1 MNPEEDAADRVPA
14 VRRLADWLG
23 RQWSA
28 LGQMGRTGV
37 VLSGLAV
44 VLLVGVGAW
53 TDWVKE
59 TKEAPLLVAAPAP
72 EKTDGVA
79 AVAWLDPKSEGSTV
93 RLWVVFRNGS
103 AGAASDLR
111 YLKLDT
117 PGFRWVTCMEAN
129 GPDCRPQ
136 GRRRPPIEGS
146 LPDLEPEQSAAVF
159 GIVEL
164 IPRASH
170 HGVSGVFG
178 WRDADGTDRVGSIIV
193 AEVPVESGLRRA
205 LAFGGHLV
213 LFVRDLVKDLAWP
226 VVLALLAWYLKQRDD
241 RRDKK
246 EQDEKQYR
254 DEQAQ
259 RQRDEREERDRRQA
273 LLQQTWNLMLP
284 KSHANAEKH
293 YMPILNR
300 VDELCDSA
308 ALTDPRRLLWALLT
322 LFRAMREASLSIGGF
337 YFRDLEAESLAGRC
351 WKQFFLRV
359 EGGLTR
365 RGLESGI
372 DPLATSETLDSFCR
386 RVEGSES
393 AAAGASSEEEKV
405 HAAEIARTLKTL
417 EEKLQTWSGDG
428 GLRGALPLIQLMSYI
443 LSYEMNRTYEI
454 WYRTPASFEAGTFND
469 ALEVLQKQLLT
480 SPDVELRGLTD
491 DLAKY
496 PARVKAHQQAVE
508 GSLKGEADNL

>member
-1 MNPEEDAADRVPA
+1 MNPQEDAADRVPA
-14 VRRLADWLG
+14 VRRLVDWLG
-23 RQWSA
+23 RQWSG
-28 LGQMGRTGV
+28 LTEMGRTGV
-37 VLSGLAV
+37 VLGGLAV
-44 VLLVGVGAW
+44 LLLVGVGAW

-59 TKEAPLLVAAPAP
+59 AKEAPLLVAAPAP
-72 EKTDGVA
+72 AKTDGVV

-93 RLWVVFRNGS
+93 RLWVVFRNDS
-103 AGAASDLR
+103 AGAASALR

-117 PGFRWVTCMEAN
+117 PGFRWVTCMEAS

-136 GRRRPPIEGS
+136 GRRRPPLESS
-146 LPDLEPEQSAAVF
+146 LPDLEPEQSVAVF

-164 IPRASH
+164 TPRASH

-178 WRDADGTDRVGSIIV
+178 WRDAEGIDRVGSIIV

-259 RQRDEREERDRRQA
+259 RQRDEREERDRREA

-300 VDELCDSA
+300 VDELCRSASLKDS
-308 ALTDPRRLLWALLT
+308 TRLLWALLT

-351 WKQFFLRV
+351 WLQFFLRV
-359 EGGLTR
+359 ESGLGR
-365 RGLESGI
+365 RDLESGI

-386 RVEGSES
+386 RMDASS
-393 AAAGASSEEEKV
+393 AAAGASSEEEKAR
-405 HAAEIARTLKTL
+405 AAEIARTLKTL
-417 EEKLQTWSGDG
+417 EKTFQTWSTGG

-454 WYRTPASFEAGTFND
+454 WYRTPASFEVGEFND
-469 ALEVLQKQLLT
+469 AWELLQQQLCT
-480 SPDVELRGLTD
+480 SPDVELRSLTD

-508 GSLKGEADNL
+508 SSLKGEADNL